1 MEEIAAFLGN
11 YPPFDHLPPA
21 VLHRI
26 ARAVQIEYFAANHD
40 ILTFGGD
47 PAQFLYVVCKGHV
60 DLIREGEDE
69 EAQIFDSL
77 GPGEAFGHPSL
88 IRGQSP
94 IITVRSHTEVLAY
107 LIPASLFHDLRD
119 EHPTFANFFA
129 AAAIDR
135 LEFAVRSRRDSAA
148 PTLFQ
153 TRLRDLV
160 ERDLVA
166 IGPDATVQEAA
177 QLMSREHVSCL
188 LIDLP
193 PYGLL
198 DQDTGIFT
206 DRDLRNR
213 VVAAGIPYNTPVSQV
228 MTTPIRTLPA
238 DSLVFEG
245 LMAMLENRQHHMP
258 ITEHGQII
266 GLVTHTAILRHQSSS
281 PVFLPSQLR
290 RAQTLD
296 DLRRYR
302 DKVVATVGSLLDAG
316 ARVSDIGRVV
326 AVAHDALLQR
336 LLRDAEATLGPPPVP
351 YAWMVLGSEGRFE
364 QTLRTDQ
371 DNALVY
377 ADDAPP
383 EAEPYFAKLADLVVD
398 QLEVCGFPRCPGE
411 IMASNSQW
419 RQPLQAWKD
428 YFTRWITVP
437 DEEALLRITIFF
449 DFRKVY
455 GNLDVEH
462 ALRPVIHQAR
472 ENRVFLARL
481 ARTALRN
488 QAPLTIFRQ
497 VALQRQGDQRNL
509 IDLKHRGTAMVVDI
523 ARIFSLEAG
532 CNATSTVERLRLSW
546 PESSLSEADAQ
557 SLISAFELI
566 STLRLRNQHEQLLR
580 GEKVTNHIC
589 YPHLTPI
596 NQREL
601 KESLQAIAGVQR
613 GLARIFQ
620 TNMIG

>member
-11 YPPFDHLPPA
+11 YPPFDQLPPTA
-21 VLHRI
+21 LQRI
-26 ARAVQIEYFAANHD
+26 ARSIQIEYFATNHD
-40 ILTFGGD
+40 ILTFGGT
-47 PAQFLYVVCKGHV
+47 PSQFLYVVCKGHV
-60 DLIREGEDE
+60 DLIREGEGE
-69 EAQIFDSL
+69 TQIFDSL

-88 IRGQSP
+88 ILGQPP
-94 IITVRSHTEVLAY
+94 IITVRAHTEVLAY
-107 LIPASLFHDLRD
+107 LIPAALFHDLRA
-119 EHPTFANFFA
+119 EFPPFANFFA
-129 AAAIDR
+129 ASAIER

-153 TRLRDLV
+153 THLRDLV

-166 IGPDATVQEAA
+166 ISPDATVQEAA
-177 QLMSREHVSCL
+177 QLMSQEHVSCL

-193 PYGLL
+193 PYGVL

-206 DRDLRNR
+206 DRDLRTR
-213 VVAAGIPYNTPVSQV
+213 VVAAGIPYNTPVSKV

-258 ITEHGQII
+258 ITEHGRIVGI
-266 GLVTHTAILRHQSSS
+266 VTHMAILRHQSSS

-290 RAQTLD
+290 RAQTMD
-296 DLRRYR
+296 DMRRYR
-302 DKVVATVGSLLDAG
+302 EKVVATVGSLLDAG

-383 EAEPYFAKLADLVVD
+383 EAESYFAKLADLIVG

-411 IMASNSQW
+411 IMASNPQW
-419 RQPLQAWKD
+419 RQPLHVWKD
-428 YFTRWITVP
+428 YFSRWITVP
-437 DEEALLRITIFF
+437 EEEALLRIAIFF
-449 DFRKVY
+449 DFRRVY
-455 GNLDVEH
+455 GELDVES
-462 ALRPVIHQAR
+462 ALRPVILQAR

-481 ARTALRN
+481 ARAGLRN
-488 QAPLTIFRQ
+488 HAPLTLFRQ
-497 VALQRQGDQRNL
+497 VALQRQGDQRHL
-509 IDLKHRGTAMVVDI
+509 IDLKHRGTAMVVDM
-523 ARIFSLEAG
+523 ARLFSLEAG
-532 CNATSTVERLRLSW
+532 CNATSTVARLRQSW
-546 PESSLSEADAQ
+546 PESSISEADAQ
-557 SLISAFELI
+557 TLISAFELI
-566 STLRLRNQHEQLLR
+566 STLRLRNQQEQITR
-580 GEKVTNHIC
+580 GEEVTNHVC
-589 YPHLTPI
+589 YRQLSPI

-601 KESLQAIAGVQR
+601 KESLQVIAGVQR

-620 TNMIG
+620 TNLIG